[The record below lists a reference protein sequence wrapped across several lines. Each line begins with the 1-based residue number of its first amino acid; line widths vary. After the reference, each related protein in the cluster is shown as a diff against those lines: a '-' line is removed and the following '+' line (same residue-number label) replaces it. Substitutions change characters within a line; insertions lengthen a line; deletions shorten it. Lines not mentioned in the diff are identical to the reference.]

1 VKSKLLIGL
10 LSTSLSYASMMYD
23 DFDDNTIYEPT
34 ILEQLT
40 YLKEMKLSSIE
51 YEINSVI
58 KYTTQ
63 RVLEPYSWGGSY
75 KWDKYDCSSLVQGA
89 YASIGITIPRTANAQ
104 YNALEYAV
112 KVKDIKAG
120 DLVYYL
126 TNKRRKLPVTHV
138 TMYIGKG
145 KMVEAKS
152 KKQGIIISLFKTK
165 NLVGIRRVIE

>member
-1 VKSKLLIGL
+1 MKNKLLIGI

-40 YLKEMKLSSIE
+40 YLKEMKIASIE

-58 KYTTQ
+58 RYTTQ

-104 YNALEYAV
+104 YNTLKYAV

-152 KKQGIIISLFKTK
+152 KKRGIIISLFKTK